1 MGKTDHRQKKRN
13 TPDLKRIPTRR
24 HAMKSNINRRLME
37 VSAKQLK
44 CNHALT
50 GAAPANK
57 MCPYCYQCATCPYDQ
72 MLEDTVHIYRG
83 LTPVPAL
90 A

>member
-1 MGKTDHRQKKRN
+1 MR
-13 TPDLKRIPTRR
+13 
-24 HAMKSNINRRLME
+24 SNLNRRLME

-72 MLEDTVHIYRG
+72 MLDDTVHIYRG
-83 LTPVPAL
+83 LTPVPAR